1 MIDLG
6 KAENKRLGD
15 HLTTTAK
22 LSEYFLY
29 EGNSDVA
36 VKQII
41 LTYKCFRSFAM
52 TEKTSMGFISL
63 LHFQMRTFPIQ

>member
-6 KAENKRLGD
+6 KAENKRFGD

-29 EGNSDVA
+29 KGDSDVA

-41 LTYKCFRSFAM
+41 LTYKCFRSFFM
-52 TEKTSMGFISL
+52 TEKTSIFLLFSFII
-63 LHFQMRTFPIQ
+63 FR